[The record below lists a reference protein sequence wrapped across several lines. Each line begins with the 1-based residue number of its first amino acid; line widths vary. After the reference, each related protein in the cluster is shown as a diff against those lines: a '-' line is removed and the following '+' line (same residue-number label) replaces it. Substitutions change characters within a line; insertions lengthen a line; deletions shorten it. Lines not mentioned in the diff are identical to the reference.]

1 MRRAAATISA
11 LSKEGALEFGR
22 LFDTMMDRAYH
33 WPLWGAAYVIHGGCS
48 DDTFSDSRA
57 SLISR
62 GRLAFERALSNP
74 DMLADE
80 AGDKVLVGMADVLRR
95 FVRKDGPL
103 VARYGGEEFAALMI
117 GIGSDQAEQYAEE
130 IRKAC
135 AAKEILIGES
145 SERVTISIG
154 FTVSRGDVELANM
167 MRIADRALYTA
178 KRRGRDRVV
187 QADKRSLEI
196 A

>member
-1 MRRAAATISA
+1 
-11 LSKEGALEFGR
+11 
-22 LFDTMMDRAYH
+22 
-33 WPLWGAAYVIHGGCS
+33 
-48 DDTFSDSRA
+48 
-57 SLISR
+57 
-62 GRLAFERALSNP
+62 
-74 DMLADE
+74 MLADE

-95 FVRKDGPL
+95 FAGKDGAL
-103 VARYGGEEFAALMI
+103 VARYGGEEFAALII
-117 GIGSDQAEQYAEE
+117 GIGSDQAKQYAEE

-135 AAKEILIGES
+135 GAKEILIGES